1 VNKSLEQIEQRERD
15 LLQELLAAQEAYE
28 QAAPADRPAARQR
41 YLAAL
46 KVFCGL
52 VRHGDQG
59 ANRVTTARSIS
70 CLAMWRP

>member
-1 VNKSLEQIEQRERD
+1 MNESLEQIEQRERD

-46 KVFCGL
+46 KAFTGL
-52 VRHGDQG
+52 VLYGEVR
-59 ANRVTTARSIS
+59 RTA
-70 CLAMWRP
+70 